1 MRRQVGNHIM
11 IISKADFGKYCVIKC
26 RLDGD
31 TFDKLSS
38 LPGYKKWIGRDLLFD
53 PTGANIDKLRNKI
66 SSIKE
71 EATKLRALLRSLA
84 LQKEE
89 GCLNLEY

>member
-1 MRRQVGNHIM
+1 M

-26 RLDGD
+26 KLDGD

-53 PTGANIDKLRNKI
+53 PTGANIDKLRKFFPDAEWDESALPMLDKYIENL
-66 SSIKE
+66 KE
-71 EATKLRALLRSLA
+71 LER
-84 LQKEE
+84 
-89 GCLNLEY
+89 NLKA